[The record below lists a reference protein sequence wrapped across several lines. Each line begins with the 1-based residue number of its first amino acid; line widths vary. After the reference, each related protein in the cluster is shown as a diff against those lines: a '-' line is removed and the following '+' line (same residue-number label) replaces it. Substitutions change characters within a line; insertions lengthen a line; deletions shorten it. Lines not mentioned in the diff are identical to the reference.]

1 MIISRKKFMDK
12 NLESIEEPNFEF
24 VPKEESNDYES
35 LLEKLK
41 SIKKSLTLLENTFIK

>member
-1 MIISRKKFMDK
+1 MNITSKKFMDK